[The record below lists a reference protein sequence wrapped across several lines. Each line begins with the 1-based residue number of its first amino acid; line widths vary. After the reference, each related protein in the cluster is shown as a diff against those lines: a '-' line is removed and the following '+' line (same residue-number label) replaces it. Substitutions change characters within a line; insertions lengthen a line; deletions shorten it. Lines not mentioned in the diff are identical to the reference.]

1 MRAERNQTTLAAP
14 CTVSGR
20 GYWTGQANSLTFL
33 PAPTDCGIRFVR
45 TDLPGHP
52 SVSAVAE
59 NRASMPLRTRLI
71 RGRAEVDMVEHV
83 LAALQGLQIDNA
95 IIHCTASEMPA
106 MDGSSFAFAL
116 ALQSAGCCQLP
127 AARATLLLD
136 RTLRVG
142 DEHQWIL
149 AEPLNPP
156 QTITPQACGL
166 GSELAAGGI
175 DPFPG
180 QGLEL
185 EYQLDF
191 GPTSPI
197 LKANHAIRL
206 QPKAFFE
213 TICAARTFIGMDTA
227 RLLQSQGMALH
238 VTEQDLIVFDQHG
251 PVNNRLRYPDE
262 CARHKLLDLIGD
274 LALAGIDVVGRITA
288 HRGGHQL
295 NGEMAAALRELY
307 LQQAAKQTAPQSAG
321 DVQALATKPRL
332 AA

>member
-33 PAPTDCGIRFVR
+33 PAPADCGIRFMR

-59 NRASMPLRTRLI
+59 NRASMPLRTRLT

-95 IIHCTASEMPA
+95 IVHCTASEMPA

-116 ALQSAGCCQLP
+116 ALQNAGRCELSSP
-127 AARATLLLD
+127 RATLLLD
-136 RTLRVG
+136 RTIRVG
-142 DEHQWIL
+142 DDRQWIE
-149 AEPLNPP
+149 AEPLTTPP
-156 QTITPQACGL
+156 SSPA
-166 GSELAAGGI
+166 LATSGI
-175 DPFPG
+175 VPFPT
-180 QGLEL
+180 QCLEL

-191 GPTSPI
+191 GPGSPI
-197 LKANHAIRL
+197 LKANHAMRL
-206 QPKAFFE
+206 QPQVFFE
-213 TICAARTFIGMDTA
+213 TICAARTFIGIDTA
-227 RLLQSQGMALH
+227 RLLQAQGMALH

-262 CARHKLLDLIGD
+262 CARHKLLDLVGD

-295 NGEMAAALRELY
+295 NGEMATALRELY
-307 LQQAAKQTAPQSAG
+307 LQKTAQQSTQQAAAQIAGTAQP
-321 DVQALATKPRL
+321 LATKPRL